1 MPVEDRN
8 QWPHIG
14 GFTAVLDSNARG
26 RNNWAVIVK
35 QFHRVLEPWPQTIK
49 VSASSA
55 RKAVLIFD
63 GCLPHLHIDML
74 KEIGGSGVVVLL
86 CMKNTSHKTKV
97 EDMVTFGIAKTEFQN
112 DKQSLTTQ
120 RLVLGNTDGIKRQDF
135 SCLLKQSLE
144 KAFTTFLNR

>member
-63 GCLPHLHIDML
+63 GFPSHLNIDLLNYLGLCGM
-74 KEIGGSGVVVLL
+74 VVLL
-86 CMKNTSHKTKV
+86 RMMNNSHETNV
-97 EDMVTFGIAKTEFQN
+97 EDQMNFGIADTEFQN
-112 DKQSLTTQ
+112 ARQSLMTEF
-120 RLVLGNTDGIKRQDF
+120 LVLVNTEGLKR
-135 SCLLKQSLE
+135 E
-144 KAFTTFLNR
+144 